1 MKSKENSMIPLGRWL
16 VNLACGLA
24 LSGCSLDQLPLPD
37 WALAMLGQA
46 PAQEAAPAPRPR
58 PAARRRR
65 KDGGGTVVTAV
76 ASDGAMIEMNPQVLY
91 RAYATRNMAFD
102 RMRTEALLLIDQGR
116 TTEAVALL
124 EKARAARPDD
134 ATIPPLLELA
144 RRPPDLPAMPDGMP
158 PPVPDARGF
167 GGGQGADGANKLID
181 KLIGGKQPDVPGG
194 LGAP

>member
-1 MKSKENSMIPLGRWL
+1 MIALGRML
-16 VNLACGLA
+16 VYLACGLA

-37 WALAMLGQA
+37 WALTMLGQA

-58 PAARRRR
+58 PAVRRRR
-65 KDGGGTVVTAV
+65 KEVAGTVVTAV

-116 TTEAVALL
+116 TSEAVSVL

-134 ATIPPLLELA
+134 VTIPPLLELA
-144 RRPPDLPAMPDGMP
+144 RRPPDLPAMPDSMP

-167 GGGQGADGANKLID
+167 GAVQNGDGGNKLID
-181 KLIGGKQPDVPGG
+181 RLIGGKQPDVPGG